1 MIKSKYKPFQIFITL
16 FISIFFGGI
25 TSIFLVK
32 NNFSDLTTPA
42 FLIIFFVLFL
52 PYILFQRAPRMTL
65 EDNIITAKYLFKT
78 KKYDWNSITDIF
90 LSKKEYYSILFI
102 LGQDMEST
110 SILFK
115 NNEKLILWEDM
126 YSNLAEMREF
136 ISEKANEK
144 IKDPKPKIN
153 NSAVLFFDRKIYSG
167 NVWSSINTIIV
178 AGAILFVGFLILTKP
193 IPSQKYVYLVLLA
206 TILFFYMIF
215 GNEMNYFILEG
226 ENSIIKNQFFPWKKK
241 VFKLNDIS
249 EFVIESPY
257 KRSNS
262 LRLITKEFWSKLF
275 GAGSLRNKHWR
286 EFRDDITTIG
296 IPVRS
301 EIYID

>member
-1 MIKSKYKPFQIFITL
+1 MIKSRYKPLQIFITL

-32 NNFSDLTTPA
+32 DNFSDLTTSS

-52 PYILFQRAPRMTL
+52 PYILFQRAPRITL

-78 KKYDWNSITDIF
+78 KKYNWNSITDIF

-110 SILFK
+110 SILFE

-126 YSNLAEMREF
+126 YSNLAEMRKF

-144 IKDPKPKIN
+144 IKDPKPKVN

-167 NVWSSINTIIV
+167 NVWTSFKTIIV
-178 AGAILFVGFLILTKP
+178 AGVILFFGFLILTNP
-193 IPSQKYVYLVLLA
+193 IPSQIYVYLVLLA
-206 TILFFYMIF
+206 PILFYMSF

-226 ENSIIKNQFFPWKKK
+226 ENFIIKNQFFPWKKK

-262 LRLITKEFWSKLF
+262 LRVITKEFRSQLF
-275 GAGSLRNKHWR
+275 GAGSLRDKHWK
-286 EFRDDITTIG
+286 EFKDDITTIG

-301 EIYID
+301 EINID

>member
-1 MIKSKYKPFQIFITL
+1 M
-16 FISIFFGGI
+16 FFGGI

-32 NNFSDLTTPA
+32 DNFSDLTTSS

-52 PYILFQRAPRMTL
+52 PYILFQRAPRITL

-78 KKYDWNSITDIF
+78 KKYNWNSITDIF

-110 SILFK
+110 SILFE

-126 YSNLAEMREF
+126 YSNLAEMRKF

-144 IKDPKPKIN
+144 IKDPKPKVN

-167 NVWSSINTIIV
+167 NVWTSFKTIIV
-178 AGAILFVGFLILTKP
+178 AGVILFFGFLILTNP
-193 IPSQKYVYLVLLA
+193 IPSQIYVYLVLLA
-206 TILFFYMIF
+206 PILFYMSF

-226 ENSIIKNQFFPWKKK
+226 ENFIIKNQFFPWKKK

-262 LRLITKEFWSKLF
+262 LRVITKEFRSQLF
-275 GAGSLRNKHWR
+275 GAGSLRDKHWK
-286 EFRDDITTIG
+286 EFKDDITTIG

-301 EIYID
+301 EINID

>member
-1 MIKSKYKPFQIFITL
+1 MIKSRYKPLQIFITL

-52 PYILFQRAPRMTL
+52 PYILFQRAPRITL

-78 KKYDWNSITDIF
+78 KKYNWNSITDIF

-110 SILFK
+110 SILFE

-126 YSNLAEMREF
+126 YSNLAEMRKF

-144 IKDPKPKIN
+144 IKDPKPKVN

-167 NVWSSINTIIV
+167 NVWTSFKTIIV
-178 AGAILFVGFLILTKP
+178 AGVILFFGFLILTNP
-193 IPSQKYVYLVLLA
+193 IPSQIYVYLVLLA
-206 TILFFYMIF
+206 PILFYMSF

-226 ENSIIKNQFFPWKKK
+226 ENFIIKNQFFPWKKK

-262 LRLITKEFWSKLF
+262 LRVITKEFRSQLF
-275 GAGSLRNKHWR
+275 GAGSLRDKHWK
-286 EFRDDITTIG
+286 EFKDDITTIG

-301 EIYID
+301 EINID

>member
-1 MIKSKYKPFQIFITL
+1 MIKSRYKPFQIFITL

-25 TSIFLVK
+25 TSILLVK
-32 NNFSDLTTPA
+32 DNFSDLTTPS
-42 FLIIFFVLFL
+42 FLIIFFVFFL
-52 PYILFQRAPRMTL
+52 PYILFQRAPRITL

-110 SILFK
+110 SILFE

-144 IKDPKPKIN
+144 IKDPKPKVN

-167 NVWSSINTIIV
+167 NVWTSFKTIIV
-178 AGAILFVGFLILTKP
+178 AGVILSFGYLILTSPPPKK
-193 IPSQKYVYLVLLA
+193 KYAYLILLMPF
-206 TILFFYMIF
+206 IFYTGF

-226 ENSIIKNQFFPWKKK
+226 ENFIIKNQFFPWKKK

-262 LRLITKEFWSKLF
+262 LRVITKEFRSKLF
-275 GAGSLRNKHWR
+275 GAGSLRDKHWK
-286 EFRDDITTIG
+286 EFKDDITTIG

-301 EIYID
+301 EIDID